1 MGLGHPPPHL
11 LIVAAPRFPAGVPL
25 SSEEPRGGAGNA
37 GVLPTLIMGWGVAV
51 AVNQVLS
58 GGMLG
63 LELTATALD
72 TGEGMS
78 VSSAL

>member
-1 MGLGHPPPHL
+1 MGLGMP
-11 LIVAAPRFPAGVPL
+11 
-25 SSEEPRGGAGNA
+25 
-37 GVLPTLIMGWGVAV
+37 GVLPALTTGRGVAV

-58 GGMLG
+58 GGTSG